1 METER
6 QVIYVAKDFIP
17 GRIKEGEL
25 VVAQTF
31 QFGNLHIEI
40 QSTSDTAIYRFKGEV
55 DESFKGD
62 QVPFAKQGR
71 VVFELEGIKAF
82 NSCGIREWIYFIR
95 NFSDQVQLYFRGCS
109 VAVVDQINMVPE
121 SRGQAL
127 IESFYAP
134 YFSSAQGEVNKLI
147 ESPQIAEIMRS
158 GKAPLFFDNAG
169 KELEF
174 DALEESYFLFLH
186 DQTITSKAS

>member
-1 METER
+1 MNEEADEWVR
-6 QVIYVAKDFIP
+6 P
-17 GRIKEGEL
+17 RIEEGDL

-31 QFGNLHIEI
+31 QFGSLHIEVE
-40 QSTSDTAIYRFKGEV
+40 SSSDTATYRFKGEV

-62 QVPFAKQGR
+62 QVPFAKKGR

-95 NFSDQVQLYFRGCS
+95 NFSQDVQLYFRGCS

-121 SRGQAL
+121 SRGQAH

-147 ESPQIAEIMRS
+147 ESHQIPEIMTS
-158 GKAPLFFDNAG
+158 GKAPLFFDNSG